1 MSIPNTEESGS
12 MRDRI
17 SESVDAIRQAA
28 SGAAAPRVAIVF
40 GTGLTSLAN
49 EITDAV
55 TIPYEAIP
63 HFPQA
68 TVETHTGELVLG
80 KLGGVQVVAM
90 RGRFHF
96 YEGYSLEQIT
106 HPIRV
111 MHALGAETLVLS
123 NAAGGLNPKYAAGDI
138 CILDDHINLLGTS
151 PLVGPNDESLGVRF
165 PDLSQ
170 PYNQELISA
179 AERIALDEGI
189 RTQRSI
195 YTIVSGPNLETRA
208 EYRFLRTIGS
218 DLVGMST
225 VPEAIVA
232 AHENMRCIAFS
243 IVTDTCL
250 PDALLAVSVEEI
262 IATAAGAEPF
272 LNTIVSRLIA
282 EL

>member
-1 MSIPNTEESGS
+1 MPANDEFPS

-17 SESVDAIRQAA
+17 QDSVDAIRNAA
-28 SGAAAPRVAIVF
+28 GEAKSPRVAIVF

-49 EITDAV
+49 DITDAV
-55 TIPYEAIP
+55 SVPYDAIP
-63 HFPQA
+63 HFPAA

-80 KLGGVQVVAM
+80 KLGGCDVVAM

-106 HPIRV
+106 HPVRV

-123 NAAGGLNPKYAAGDI
+123 NAAGGLNPKYSAGDI

-151 PLVGPNDESLGVRF
+151 PLVGPNDEELGVRF
-165 PDLSQ
+165 PDMSQ
-170 PYNQELISA
+170 PYNQELVAA
-179 AERIALDEGI
+179 AEAIALDEGI
-189 RTQRSI
+189 RTHRSV

-218 DLVGMST
+218 DLIGMST

-232 AHENMRCIAFS
+232 AHEGLRCIAFS

-250 PDALLAVSVEEI
+250 PDALVPVSVEEI
-262 IATAAGAEPF
+262 IATAAGAEPH
-272 LNTIVSRLIA
+272 LNTIVRRLIG

>member
-1 MSIPNTEESGS
+1 MSNTEESGS
-12 MRDRI
+12 MRERI
-17 SESVDAIRQAA
+17 SERVDAIRQAA
-28 SGAAAPRVAIVF
+28 GGAAAPRVAIVF

-49 EITDAV
+49 DITDAV

-80 KLGGVQVVAM
+80 KLGDIEVVAM

-106 HPIRV
+106 HPVRV

-151 PLVGPNDESLGVRF
+151 PLVGPNDESIGVRF

-170 PYNQELISA
+170 PYNQELIAA

-272 LNTIVSRLIA
+272 LNTIVCRLIA

>member
-1 MSIPNTEESGS
+1 MSNTEESGS
-12 MRDRI
+12 MRERI

-28 SGAAAPRVAIVF
+28 GGAAAPRVAIVF

-49 EITDAV
+49 DITDAV

-80 KLGGVQVVAM
+80 KLGDVQVVAM

-106 HPIRV
+106 HPVRV

-151 PLVGPNDESLGVRF
+151 PLVGPNDESIGVRF

-170 PYNQELISA
+170 PYNQELIAA

-189 RTQRSI
+189 STQKSI

-218 DLVGMST
+218 DLIGMST

-243 IVTDTCL
+243 IVTDTCF
-250 PDALLAVSVEEI
+250 PDALLPVSVEEI
-262 IATAAGAEPF
+262 IATAARAEPF
-272 LNTIVSRLIA
+272 LNTIVCRLIA